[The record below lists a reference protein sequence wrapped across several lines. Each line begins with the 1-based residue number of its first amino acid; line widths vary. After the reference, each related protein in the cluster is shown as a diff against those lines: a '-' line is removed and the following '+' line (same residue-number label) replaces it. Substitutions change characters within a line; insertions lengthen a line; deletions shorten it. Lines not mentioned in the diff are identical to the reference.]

1 MDESKFEYSSYKS
14 GELTNGIER
23 SGRCCTARA
32 LTRTTFINR

>member
-23 SGRCCTARA
+23 SAHRA
-32 LTRTTFINR
+32 LLTTFINR